1 MHRLLVPIAALLL
14 TAAPTVVSASYA
26 LAQGVSED
34 ADLVLW
40 CASAYAQLANDASEK
55 SDVIETELY
64 DEMAATLTQ
73 KGIELLRERK
83 IADERIGAIIQ
94 AYDDE
99 VYIQL
104 GTPSARYPVEN
115 CEPLAS

>member
-1 MHRLLVPIAALLL
+1 MHRFLVPIAALFLI
-14 TAAPTVVSASYA
+14 AAPTAMASSDA
-26 LAQGVSED
+26 AQGVPED

-55 SDVIETELY
+55 SDAIETELY

-73 KGIELLRERK
+73 KGIELLRAK
-83 IADERIGAIIQ
+83 QIADDRIGAIIQ

-104 GTPSARYPVEN
+104 GTPSARYPVET

>member
-14 TAAPTVVSASYA
+14 TAAPAAVSASYA

-73 KGIELLRERK
+73 KGIELLRARK
-83 IADERIGAIIQ
+83 IEDERIGAIIQ